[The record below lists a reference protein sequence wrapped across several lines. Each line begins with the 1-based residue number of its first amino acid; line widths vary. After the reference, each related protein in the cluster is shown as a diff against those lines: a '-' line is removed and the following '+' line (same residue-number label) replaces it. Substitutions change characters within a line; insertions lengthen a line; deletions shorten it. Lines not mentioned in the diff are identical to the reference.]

1 MPLVAKIILTP
12 FSILMRIINLSKKC
26 VLAVEVILANSFLER
41 AKGLLGYN
49 SLGTNQAMILR
60 PSNSV
65 HTFFMRFAIDVLF
78 VGKDNIVIAA
88 VTNMRPF
95 RATGIFLKSAF
106 VIELPAGIIKSTGTS
121 KGDLLQI

>member
-1 MPLVAKIILTP
+1 MAKIILTP
-12 FSILMRIINLSKKC
+12 FSILMKIINLNKKC
-26 VLAVEVILANSFLER
+26 VLAEEVILANSFLKR
-41 AKGLLGYN
+41 AKGLLGYS

-65 HTFFMRFAIDVLF
+65 HTFFMRFPIDVLF
-78 VGKDNIVIAA
+78 VGKDNLVLAA

-95 RATGIFLKSAF
+95 RVTGIFLKSAF

-121 KGDLLQI
+121 KGDLLQIS